1 MMRKRKYLLSFT
13 TELKMILLSFAF
25 VFFVSF
31 LFCGLS
37 SFLHEFKMGQ
47 SVVVER
53 GRKFSES
60 RTLPSGLNCLTSSQM
75 QQVAKQYNT
84 FVTYNGIK

>member
-1 MMRKRKYLLSFT
+1 MMRKRKHLLSFYNI
-13 TELKMILLSFAF
+13 TENDF
-25 VFFVSF
+25 VKFCFCFFVSF

-37 SFLHEFKMGQ
+37 SFPHEFKMGQ
-47 SVVVER
+47 SVVER

-60 RTLPSGLNCLTSSQM
+60 RTLPSELYCFTSSQM
-75 QQVAKQYNT
+75 QQAAKQYNT